1 MLNYMFSSS
10 LGISSW
16 EPFGERTLD
25 FVTLIHT
32 QLYAQIDPEYTTANK
47 FDSLVSENLKI
58 PTEIIKK
65 VLPFCEFTHI

>member
-10 LGISSW
+10 LRISSW

-25 FVTLIHT
+25 FVTLILT
-32 QLYAQIDPEYTTANK
+32 QLYAQIDPEYTTTNK
-47 FDSLVSENLKI
+47 FDYLVSENLKI

-65 VLPFCEFTHI
+65 FSHFDML